1 MAWSASRRARARAV
15 DGTTRNS
22 DLTYRGNRGRGRH
35 DWLRLTPAYSLTV
48 VEGLLDEVALEER
61 VLDPFSGTATTPLAA
76 ATHGH
81 EAVSCDINPFLI
93 WLGETKLRRYNRS
106 IVAEVRELGEDLSE
120 SARSPSAARSEAP
133 PIHHIERWWHADA
146 LDYLRALHAGVT
158 RAASPSSARGR
169 LLRVAFC
176 RTLMALSN
184 AAFDHPSMSFDDA
197 RPAQRDKA
205 LFAARFRDDVAHI
218 LASAAPAPRRRAHVL
233 SGDSR
238 DLDALGEQRFE
249 RVITSPPYPNR
260 MSYVRELRPYMYWL
274 GYLREAREAGELDW
288 RAIGGTWG
296 VATSRLMSWSP
307 RGAVEPTSLGPLL
320 REVEAGHPKNGPLL
334 ARYLRRYFEDTSRH
348 LRALRGHVTEG
359 ASVHYV
365 VGNSTFYGVLV
376 PVEALYAEL
385 LEEHG
390 FGAVEV
396 KRIRK
401 RNSKKALYEF
411 LVSARAR

>member
-1 MAWSASRRARARAV
+1 M
-15 DGTTRNS
+15 
-22 DLTYRGNRGRGRH
+22 TYRGNRGRGRH
-35 DWLRLTPAYSLTV
+35 DWLRLTPAYSLSV
-48 VEGLLDEVALEER
+48 VEQLLDQVALEER

-76 ATHGH
+76 ATRGH

-93 WLGETKLRRYNRS
+93 WLGETKLRRYDRS
-106 IVAEVRELGEDLSE
+106 VVTEVGELGEELAE

-146 LDYLRALHAGVT
+146 LDYLRALHAGIEH
-158 RAASPSSARGR
+158 AADAHSARGR

-197 RPAQRDKA
+197 RPEERDKA

-233 SGDSR
+233 AGDSR
-238 DLDALGEQRFE
+238 DLDALGDRRFD

-296 VATSRLMSWSP
+296 VATSRLMRWTP
-307 RGAVEPTSLGPLL
+307 RGEVEPASLAPLL
-320 REVEAGHPKNGPLL
+320 LEVEAGHATNGPLL

-348 LRALRGHVTEG
+348 LRALRDHVVTG
-359 ASVHYV
+359 GSVHYV

-385 LEEHG
+385 LERHG